1 MTARK
6 GDEEITVDADTGRR
20 FVETMR
26 GWLIS
31 LPHDLKILYE
41 AAADENLEREV
52 RELAVGAIVYVISPS
67 DTIADRGDFSS
78 YADDCILLRLALQRI
93 IRDAGEDAEFL
104 KSRFAEFFAALD
116 DELNACK
123 PALGDIFGWL
133 DARVETLREQAYKGN
148 KIARYIDDDDLAEKL
163 YEDGLAFATVYP
175 VDEKRLA
182 DKFKKASTILEV
194 LEKRKSEEESK
205 KR

>member
-1 MTARK
+1 M
-6 GDEEITVDADTGRR
+6 DADMGRR

-41 AAADENLEREV
+41 ASADENLDQEI
-52 RELAVGAIVYVISPS
+52 RELAAGAIVYVISPS
-67 DTIADRGDFSS
+67 DTIADRADFAS
-78 YADDCILLRLALQRI
+78 YADDCLLLRLALQRL
-93 IRDAGEDAEFL
+93 IRDAGEDAEFIVG
-104 KSRFAEFFAALD
+104 RFSEFFADLD
-116 DELNACK
+116 AELEVCK
-123 PALGDIFGWL
+123 PAMGELYGWL
-133 DARVETLREQAYKGN
+133 EGKVVTLRDQTYKGN
-148 KIARYIDDDDLAEKL
+148 KVSRYVEDEDLAEKL

-194 LEKRKSEEESK
+194 LEKRKLDDEHK